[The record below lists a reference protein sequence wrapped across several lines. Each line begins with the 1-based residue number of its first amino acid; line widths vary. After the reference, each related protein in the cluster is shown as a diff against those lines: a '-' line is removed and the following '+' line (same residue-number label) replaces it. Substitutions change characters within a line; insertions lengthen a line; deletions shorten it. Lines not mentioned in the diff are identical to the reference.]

1 MAKKR
6 TLTKQSFP
14 QGRVVLDYETTDL
27 HPYQGGRP
35 FIAGVEDEAGNVIKA
50 RPGDPEWHKVAK
62 VIEDEKVE
70 KIAHGA
76 RFEIK
81 HSKHLGLKPSGRFHD
96 TMAKA
101 VLVDEYQRI
110 NLDSLSQRWLND
122 DSKGIVQAWLKANG
136 PRIRRLTGREPN
148 YSDIPKELLE
158 KYLEGDL
165 DKTLRLDWL
174 WRPVETEFPELYKME
189 TDLAWDVAAMEDM
202 GFHIDM
208 PYVKKMIMKL
218 RPEME
223 GIEQEMHAMI
233 GVKFNPASRFD
244 LGDAMAAMD
253 LDTGM
258 VNKDSTMKTDFK
270 SLDAMDPHPFLDK
283 LIRWRGLQKIVGTYL
298 IPFTQMAAGDV
309 VHGSLWQY
317 GQDEGIV
324 TGRFSSS
331 DPNLQ
336 NMPGGGRSTN
346 KVLLELGPIVRRA
359 VVPPPG
365 YSMLFFDYKRI
376 EMVIFTCLA
385 GDKRA
390 MVDLRA
396 GIDPY
401 IAQGKLLYGAD
412 AFKGLKEGDYER
424 KRFNAKELC
433 LSLIYGM
440 GLKSMARRLKCSI
453 SEAKALRQ
461 AYFTASP
468 ETKEFMTSTIR
479 DLLVYGHVTDVFGRH
494 YHVPQDRGYKA
505 VNAKCQGSAATV
517 MKQGIIRA
525 RALASTGFRPIVPI
539 HDELIGIVPTHRLEE
554 AAYEG
559 IRLLKDEHSF
569 EVPIEVDAKYSH
581 TNWAEKKSF
590 DWAL

>member
-1 MAKKR
+1 MAKAKPR
-6 TLTKQSFP
+6 FP
-14 QGRVVLDYETTDL
+14 HGRVVLDYETTGL
-27 HPYQGGRP
+27 HPYDGARA
-35 FIAGVEDEAGNVIKA
+35 FIAGCEDEAGNVVLA
-50 RPGDPEWHKVAK
+50 RPGDPDWHKVAK
-62 VIEDEKVE
+62 VIEDPTID
-70 KIAHGA
+70 KISHGA

-81 HSKHLGLKPSGRFHD
+81 HSRHLGLTPRGRFHD

-110 NLDSLSQRWLND
+110 NLDSLSKKWLQD
-122 DSKGIVQAWLKANG
+122 DSKGIVAAWLKANG
-136 PRIRRLTGREPN
+136 SRIRRQTGREPN

-158 KYLEGDL
+158 TYLEGDL
-165 DKTLRLDWL
+165 DKTMRLDWL
-174 WRPVETEFPELYKME
+174 WRPVETEFADLYKME
-189 TDLAWDVAAMEDM
+189 TDLAWDVASMEDQ
-202 GFHIDM
+202 GFRIDM
-208 PYVKKMIMKL
+208 PYVKALIQRL
-218 RPEME
+218 RPEM
-223 GIEQEMHAMI
+223 GVIEKRMCAMV
-233 GVKFNPASRFD
+233 GARFNPASRFD

-253 LDTGM
+253 LNTGQE
-258 VNKDSTMKTDFK
+258 NKDGSMKTDFK
-270 SLDAMDPHPFLDK
+270 SLEAMDSHPFLD
-283 LIRWRGLQKIVGTYL
+283 LLLRWRGLQKIVGTYL
-298 IPFTQMAAGDV
+298 IPFTQMAVGDV

-346 KVLLELGPIVRRA
+346 KVLMELGPLVRRA
-359 VVPPPG
+359 VIPPPG

-390 MVDLRA
+390 MADLRA
-396 GIDPY
+396 GVDPY
-401 IAQGKLLYGAD
+401 IAQGRLLYGKG
-412 AFKGLKEGDYER
+412 AFDGLDEKAYER

-440 GLKSMARRLKCSI
+440 GLRSMARRLKSTL
-453 SEAKALRQ
+453 SEAKELRN

-468 ETKEFMTSTIR
+468 ETREFMTSTIR

-517 MKQGIIRA
+517 MKKGIIRA
-525 RALASTGFRPIVPI
+525 RALSSLGFRPIVPI
-539 HDELIGIVPTHRLEE
+539 HDELIGIVPTGRLEE

-559 IRLLKDEHSF
+559 MRLLQDNDSF

-581 TNWAEKKSF
+581 TNWAEKHKIGE
-590 DWAL
+590 